1 MCVFTFRSTIVALLQ
16 RFYDVQE
23 GRVLLDG
30 HDYKDLKLSS
40 LHSHMAVVTQVTEL
54 FAGTIR
60 ENLVYGMP
68 GEDDQQVP
76 MADIEEACRQ
86 ANAHD
91 FIMQVSKYTHAH
103 RRPTRRM
110 MYSRQFLT
118 YVSSFFLFF
127 FFFFFFSFFFF
138 SSKRATKHASASAA
152 SVCPEASVSV

>member
-1 MCVFTFRSTIVALLQ
+1 MAFLPFPARSPCSTIVALLQ

-30 HDYKDLKLSS
+30 HDYKSLKLSS

-68 GEDDQQVP
+68 GEEDHQVS
-76 MADIEEACRQ
+76 MADIEEACKQ

-91 FIMQVSKYTHAH
+91 FIMQVSKCTHAYY
-103 RRPTRRM
+103 RP
-110 MYSRQFLT
+110 
-118 YVSSFFLFF
+118 
-127 FFFFFFSFFFF
+127 
-138 SSKRATKHASASAA
+138 
-152 SVCPEASVSV
+152 PNE